1 MKQIINKFINS
12 VIIVSIISIILG
24 LLFIIYPDISIK
36 TIGLLIATYM
46 IIHGIIICIFN
57 FQTILS
63 SR

>member
-1 MKQIINKFINS
+1 MKQIINKFTNS

-46 IIHGIIICIFN
+46 IG
-57 FQTILS
+57 TYLM
-63 SR
+63 